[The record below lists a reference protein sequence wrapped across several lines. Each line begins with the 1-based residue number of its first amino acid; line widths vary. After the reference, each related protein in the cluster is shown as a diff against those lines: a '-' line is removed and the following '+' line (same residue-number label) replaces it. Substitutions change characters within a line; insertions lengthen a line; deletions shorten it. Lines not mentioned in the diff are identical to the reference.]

1 VGVYFE
7 QMKTFRGLVVVTENF
22 QKGGECLLQ
31 LL

>member
-1 VGVYFE
+1 
-7 QMKTFRGLVVVTENF
+7 MKTFRGLVVVTENL